1 MYIERSQ
8 QEINSTLMD
17 FCLQHYPNEPNRF
30 QTLIHQLKEVTN
42 LANTFEQ
49 YLFFK
54 QSHGEIPNS
63 SLVSEMLLASRKREF
78 NTSSLGASSV
88 AAAVQQQQQ
97 PPPTQQP
104 NNRSSSTT
112 AFVCSSSNAAA
123 AASVVSLGASGLVAP
138 VAAASTPTSAVTSG
152 IFAPAGAVNMA
163 ATSPMVS
170 MVSSPAAA
178 AAASLSAVQN
188 SFNPA
193 ILSANTQ
200 QHRVI

>member
-1 MYIERSQ
+1 
-8 QEINSTLMD
+8 MD
-17 FCLQHYPNEPNRF
+17 YCLQRHPNEPNRF

-78 NTSSLGASSV
+78 NTSSLGAAH
-88 AAAVQQQQQ
+88 AANLVVPGGGAGVVSG
-97 PPPTQQP
+97 PTSDTQS
-104 NNRSSSTT
+104 NRSSST
-112 AFVCSSSNAAA
+112 AFVCSANAAT
-123 AASVVSLGASGLVAP
+123 SIVGTTP
-138 VAAASTPTSAVTSG
+138 PTSAVTSG
-152 IFAPAGAVNMA
+152 IFAAG

-170 MVSSPAAA
+170 MVTSPAAAA